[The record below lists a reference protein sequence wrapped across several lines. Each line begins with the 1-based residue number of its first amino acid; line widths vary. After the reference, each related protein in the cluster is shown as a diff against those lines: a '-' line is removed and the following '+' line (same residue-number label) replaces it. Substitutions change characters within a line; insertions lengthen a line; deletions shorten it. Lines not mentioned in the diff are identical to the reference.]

1 MRRVGSP
8 GTAAVLALVLL
19 VAGCTWP
26 PSGPARAGTID
37 HVVIIVMENKAA
49 SRILGADDAPYL
61 NSLAKDFALAA
72 NYHAVAR
79 PSLPNY
85 IALTSGTTAGITSNC
100 NPRAGSCQ
108 AKVSTIADEV
118 TASGR
123 DWRMYAEGMPEPC
136 LAEDAGR
143 YVVRHNPFMYYPS
156 VTDNRELC
164 ADRVV
169 PLGWLDDDLKTG
181 SSLPDYVFITP
192 DMCSD
197 THDCPVR
204 TGDDWLSRQVPRIL
218 ASPAFTTKN
227 SLLVVTYDE
236 GSKSNNHIVTVF
248 AGPAARKGYTSDTR
262 YTHYS
267 LLRTVEDA
275 WGLDPLTD
283 NDRNAAGMAELLK

>member
-108 AKVSTIADEV
+108 AKVRTIADEV

-136 LAEDAGR
+136 LTEDAGR

-218 ASPAFTTKN
+218 RSPAFTTKN

-267 LLRTVEDA
+267 LLRTIGDA

-283 NDRNAAGMAELLK
+283 NDRNADGMAELLK

>member
-108 AKVSTIADEV
+108 ANVRTIADEV

-218 ASPAFTTKN
+218 RSPAFTTKN

-267 LLRTVEDA
+267 LLRTIGDA

-283 NDRNAAGMAELLK
+283 NDRNADGMAELLK